1 MEKQPAEKPVEKK
14 AAEKATEAPKETPKA
29 EKPKKKKTG
38 LIIGIIIALLAI
50 AGGVVAAILLLNKG
64 DTTANDETVSNIIA
78 DIIEKKDLPNTEF
91 KGNLKVAVDGFNIN
105 ADLNG
110 KYANK
115 SMTTDIN
122 AKINANDKDVDV
134 NASLASDGTNLYLKL
149 NSMPDLSSLTGD
161 ASSAAMI
168 SMFIKEGTWYS
179 LPAEMT
185 AGMTGQFK
193 ISGGANCGS
202 IDMQDLMEIAKGDKS
217 WLIDA
222 LHDSKFISLEKTDGD
237 LYKVF
242 VDREE
247 TVKLIKQV
255 NSKVSSATKCNV
267 LGQVN
272 GEGMAEKEEI
282 PGLLLGFK
290 NGQISKIKFASLEAG
305 TSLELNL
312 SYPGNLTV
320 DMPSDAQS
328 LSSLFGGMF
337 GGSSYGGTNYGG
349 GYDEDDDDD
358 DYDYDYDYDDDDDDE
373 DEDSDSLNDLL
384 NGLLD
389 DDDDD
394 SSSLQDALDEA
405 QKALDAL
412 DDVDWDQLDDLL
424 KMLQ

>member
-1 MEKQPAEKPVEKK
+1 MEKQPEEKPVEK
-14 AAEKATEAPKETPKA
+14 AAEKAPETPKEAPKA

-64 DTTANDETVSNIIA
+64 DTTASDETISNIIA
-78 DIIEKKDLPNTEF
+78 EIIEKKDLPNTEF
-91 KGNLKVAVDGFNIN
+91 KGSLKVAIEGVNVS
-105 ADLNG
+105 ADLSG

-115 SMTTDIN
+115 KMTTDLD
-122 AKINANDKDVDV
+122 AKINVNEKDINVK
-134 NASLASDGTNLYLKL
+134 ASLASDGTNLFVKL
-149 NSMPDLSSLTGD
+149 NGMPDISAITGD

-185 AGMTGQFK
+185 TGMTGQVK

-202 IDMQDLMEIAKGDKS
+202 IDAQKIMELMKGDKS
-217 WLIDA
+217 WLTDA

-247 TVKLIKQV
+247 TVKLIKKV
-255 NSKVSSATKCNV
+255 NSKVSSATKCDV

-282 PGLLLGFK
+282 EGLLLGFK
-290 NGQISKIKFASLEAG
+290 NGQISKVKYENGDMG
-305 TSLELNL
+305 TSLELDL

-328 LSSLFGGMF
+328 LSELFGGFF

-349 GYDEDDDDD
+349 GYDI
-358 DYDYDYDYDDDDDDE
+358 DE
-373 DEDSDSLNDLL
+373 DEDEDEEEADFDVDDYINS
-384 NGLLD
+384 LLD
-389 DDDDD
+389 GDEAE
-394 SSSLQDALDEA
+394 SLQNSLDEA
-405 QKALDAL
+405 EKALEAL
-412 DDVDWDQLDDLL
+412 DDVDWDQLEELL
-424 KMLQ
+424 NALQ